1 LDATIDNDQTYK
13 SSGQIIPISRRVVYS
28 SFLMATPKLLE
39 PIYFVDIQA
48 PIDCVKAIYEVLDR
62 RRGNVI
68 YDGTKP
74 GSPFYEIH
82 SYVPCIDSFGLETDI
97 RSHTQGQAFCLSTFH
112 HWSVVPGDPLDKSIV
127 LRPLEPSPPLYLA
140 REFMVKTRRR
150 KGFLF
155 FKYFHLG
162 LSDDVSIQK
171 YFDDPML
178 FDLAKETLNSETEI
192 NENLLSY
199 TKDE

>member
-68 YDGTKP
+68 YD
-74 GSPFYEIH
+74 
-82 SYVPCIDSFGLETDI
+82 
-97 RSHTQGQAFCLSTFH
+97 
-112 HWSVVPGDPLDKSIV
+112 
-127 LRPLEPSPPLYLA
+127 
-140 REFMVKTRRR
+140 
-150 KGFLF
+150 
-155 FKYFHLG
+155 
-162 LSDDVSIQK
+162 
-171 YFDDPML
+171 
-178 FDLAKETLNSETEI
+178 
-192 NENLLSY
+192 
-199 TKDE
+199 